1 MNKKWMPKV
10 TEILDIICG
19 VYSIVIGYYAFLLK
33 PSFQIAVIELYGHL
47 NWYFTWLASLILVF
61 IAGVLLIVGGVF
73 AFQRKKWHL
82 ALAGA
87 IASSVA
93 LSLLAVSIYYNVL
106 HHPALALIVLPGIA
120 AIVLT
125 VLSKKE
131 FK

>member
-1 MNKKWMPKV
+1 MPI
-10 TEILDIICG
+10 TAGILDIIYG
-19 VYSIVIGYYAFLLK
+19 VYSIIIGYYAFLLR
-33 PSFQIAVIELYGHL
+33 PGFQLAVVELYGHL

-106 HHPALALIVLPGIA
+106 HHPALALIVLPGIT
-120 AIVLT
+120 AIILT
-125 VLSKKE
+125 VLSRKQFEK
-131 FK
+131 